1 MKTATLLLFATAVL
15 AGESG
20 ESPRAAGRN
29 VYLKDDALGW
39 QRVVRARDG
48 RIVARD
54 PADPPAA
61 LGLPPVV
68 DGGLFQPYVATSVGS
83 WPEAVAVGDLNGDL
97 RNDVA
102 LVTSFYFDPVNDY
115 CLFVFLQDSNGGL
128 LPPVRYPIGQEPASV
143 DIGDLNDDGRAD
155 VLVGR
160 KDNGFSVLY
169 QDAAGG
175 LGAPVTYPTTQG
187 LKVRIGDFVVEL
199 FGRHRGSCQDFL

>member
-1 MKTATLLLFATAVL
+1 MAMSGRSSIGLLL
-15 AGESG
+15 SG
-20 ESPRAAGRN
+20 VTWEELRTGSRRGHEDR
-29 VYLKDDALGW
+29 Y
-39 QRVVRARDG
+39 
-48 RIVARD
+48 
-54 PADPPAA
+54 PAP
-61 LGLPPVV
+61 
-68 DGGLFQPYVATSVGS
+68 F
-83 WPEAVAVGDLNGDL
+83 LNGDL

-175 LGAPVTYPTTQG
+175 
-187 LKVRIGDFVVEL
+187 
-199 FGRHRGSCQDFL
+199 